1 MKTIISANIPVSLA
15 ERLKNKTK
23 GTRSRVISRAL
34 EAYLDEKEAY
44 NLDDLEIEAILM
56 HLFYRSELSE
66 MQKTLIRQM
75 YLEIKGD

>member
-15 ERLKNKTK
+15 QRLQNKTK

>member
-1 MKTIISANIPVSLA
+1 MKTIISANIPVALA